1 MCKNCNSSMTIS
13 FSRFPKNQTPCG
25 ICHSRSHRGMLNARS
40 KNDHD
45 CLAKQLRKLEPV
57 YEHSFWEAKWKKE
70 MRRAAFKVLS
80 ERYPRISGY
89 TLRKQVGKMTFEE
102 LKEISGMTPPEKLAQ
117 AIDTRKGR

>member
-1 MCKNCNSSMTIS
+1 MCKNCNPSMTIS

-40 KNDHD
+40 MKEHD
-45 CLAKQLRKLEPV
+45 CLAKQCSKLEPV

-80 ERYPRISGY
+80 DRYPRISGY
-89 TLRKQVGKMTFEE
+89 TLRKQVGKMNFEE

-117 AIDTRKGR
+117 AIDTRKGK